1 MTDSGLNFPDHPY
14 QIGIVGDRNSLGAFW
29 DLFGNSL
36 GPSAL
41 SRVTLVAA
49 ALPDLH
55 DLHGLHHV
63 AESLLVTIPIY
74 PSFRDMLYM
83 HPEINLVLETSGV
96 PKQIKELRSA
106 VPPHVILVERAAAS
120 FFLHLLSTEEMWK
133 ACQVDLTATQSMLKT
148 VIDQLQEDILFLD
161 TDGLVLGANSSVCRR
176 TGLERRELVGRRLD
190 EIFEHMELRPPRG
203 CAACESP
210 FDYTVRTGEA
220 SEALGTHVDPFG
232 RMHYYRL
239 YTYPIH
245 ENGLFT
251 RVVAIRRDITNRTEI
266 ENRLQ
271 QSEKLASI
279 GELSTYIAHE
289 IRNPLFAISG
299 FANSLLRT
307 ENLDEGA
314 REKLDIILAESRR
327 LDEILKSIL
336 NFTRP
341 MEQREGQCDFNDVA
355 RETLEFMGIAARSQ
369 HVATSLTSDVALPRV
384 QADPELIKQCLINL
398 IKNALEAMPDGGSL
412 SIATRMSGEL
422 VALEVSDTGVGIP
435 LDIRDRIFSP
445 FFSTKGKG
453 AGLGLAMIRKIM
465 DDLGGDVELASRE
478 GEGTRVSLLLPP
490 LLAVAPDEPNG

>member
-1 MTDSGLNFPDHPY
+1 MNELGSIISETPY
-14 QIGIVGDRNSLGAFW
+14 LVGIVGDRSSLGAFW
-29 DLFGNSL
+29 EQFGSAL
-36 GPSAL
+36 GPGAF

-49 ALPDLH
+49 ALPDGQDNADKPLL
-55 DLHGLHHV
+55 DLPV
-63 AESLLVTIPIY
+63 FPN
-74 PSFRDMLYM
+74 FRDMLYM
-83 HPEINLVLETSGV
+83 HPEINLVVETSGV
-96 PKQIKELRSA
+96 PKQIKELRELL
-106 VPPHVILVERAAAS
+106 PPHVILVERAAAS

-161 TDGLVLGANSSVCRR
+161 TDGLVLGANNSVIQR

-203 CAACESP
+203 CGECENP
-210 FDYTVRTGEA
+210 FESTLRTGEP
-220 SEALGTHVDPFG
+220 SEALGTSVDPFG

-245 ENGLFT
+245 ENGRLA
-251 RVVAIRRDITNRTEI
+251 RVVAIRRDITSRTEI

-307 ENLDEGA
+307 ENLDHGA
-314 REKLDIILAESRR
+314 HEKLDIILAESRR

-341 MEQREGQCDFNDVA
+341 MEQREGQCDLNEVA
-355 RETLEFMGIAARSQ
+355 RDTLEFMSIAARSQ
-369 HVATSLTSDVALPRV
+369 HVDTALDCSESLPRA

-398 IKNALEAMPDGGSL
+398 IKNALEAMPQGGAMR
-412 SIATRMSGEL
+412 IATTMRGEF
-422 VALEVSDTGVGIP
+422 VALEVADTGPGIP
-435 LDIRDRIFSP
+435 VDIRDRVFSP

-465 DDLGGDVELASRE
+465 DDLGGDVHLASRE

-490 LLAVAPDEPNG
+490 VLAVAQSESNE